1 MDNFAA
7 FRRADSNTFDGQIN
21 LLDVISNSKES

>member
-1 MDNFAA
+1 ME
-7 FRRADSNTFDGQIN
+7 SNQFDTQVN